1 MEVIGVKAGKDTFRR
16 SYTGHTPSEGHIP
29 SEGQTPSE
37 RRTPSERCTPSEGHA
52 PSDRHT
58 PSEGVSVQ
66 ISISFFNGIVLHRRF
81 DKTVSF
87 LTFLPISKC

>member
-29 SEGQTPSE
+29 SEG
-37 RRTPSERCTPSEGHA
+37 
-52 PSDRHT
+52 HT